1 MCHNVL
7 CIIISSYYIYMTTYP
22 HMYYVQYPILIF
34 ETNIYFKATVCTINR
49 VHVYTCVVYMIIYL
63 LNHIIDNYTI
73 VLYDQGLLLQY
84 TVVFKGTI
92 TFFYL
97 VLVLLLKMLR
107 LLTVCLTVSRL
118 KQTLFDENTSCLHFF
133 SFG

>member
-1 MCHNVL
+1 
-7 CIIISSYYIYMTTYP
+7 
-22 HMYYVQYPILIF
+22 
-34 ETNIYFKATVCTINR
+34 
-49 VHVYTCVVYMIIYL
+49 MIIYL

-107 LLTVCLTVSRL
+107 L
-118 KQTLFDENTSCLHFF
+118 
-133 SFG
+133 